1 MARAKF
7 TEIKRRLDGTEERF
21 ECTPLH
27 VTEDVA
33 IVEFRIP
40 VAVGDVPKGSNTIG
54 WFWRRRPYN
63 LYRFVAKDG
72 HPLLHRFDVVDE
84 VRIAE
89 NEVEYLD
96 LIVDVLVSP
105 TGEITIE
112 DEDDLKR
119 AAKRGAI
126 DDQRLTAIERALT
139 TITRDWRRIVRGALT
154 QLDEPNAD

>member
-1 MARAKF
+1 MARGKF
-7 TEIKRRLDGTEERF
+7 TEIKRRLDGSEERF
-21 ECTPLH
+21 ECMPVR
-27 VTEDVA
+27 VTEGVA

-63 LYRFVAKDG
+63 LYRFVGKDG
-72 HPLLHRFDVVDE
+72 NPLLHRFDVVDE
-84 VRIAE
+84 VKIEEDR
-89 NEVEYLD
+89 VEYLD

-112 DEDDLKR
+112 DEDELKL

-126 DDQRLTAIERALT
+126 DEQRLQAIERALT
-139 TITRDWRRIVRGALT
+139 TITRDWRRIVRGELR
-154 QLDEPNAD
+154 QLEADGN

>member
-1 MARAKF
+1 MARGKF
-7 TEIKRRLDGTEERF
+7 TEIKWRLDGSEERF
-21 ECTPLH
+21 ECTPVR

-63 LYRFVAKDG
+63 LYRFVGKDG
-72 HPLLHRFDVVDE
+72 NPLLHRFDVVDE
-84 VRIAE
+84 VKIEEDR
-89 NEVEYLD
+89 VEYLD

-112 DEDDLKR
+112 DEDELKL

-126 DDQRLTAIERALT
+126 DEQRLQAIERALT
-139 TITRDWRRIVRGALT
+139 TITRDWRRIVRGALR
-154 QLDEPNAD
+154 QLEADGN